1 MADGQGI
8 LVSPPPTRMRLLV
21 AASAAE
27 DPSWAA
33 WLAARDASTQASRIV
48 LQRVSR
54 KGDLGSQPAVGLGF
68 GESLRWFGPIDDD
81 PGRRVVI
88 AYEEQARGAGSFPP
102 LGAELQAVAWVAG
115 AAGDGSAAG
124 GAGASGVA

>member
-27 DPSWAA
+27 GPSWAA
-33 WLAARDASTQASRIV
+33 WLAARDASTHASRIV

-68 GESLRWFGPIDDD
+68 AESLQWFGPVDGDG
-81 PGRRVVI
+81 GRRLVI
-88 AYEEQARGAGSFPP
+88 DYAEQALAAGSFPP
-102 LGAELQAVAWVAG
+102 LGTAL
-115 AAGDGSAAG
+115 
-124 GAGASGVA
+124 